1 MPVTVVVGGQY
12 GSEGKGKVA
21 QHLAAAQDARAVVRV
36 GGSNSGHTVWSAMG
50 DPVILRHLPTAAL
63 LPDVLCVI
71 GAGSYIDL
79 SVLLAEIDRVQIPT
93 RRLVIDANAAMITDD
108 DRQAEASSGIIGR
121 IGSTGSGT
129 GSAVARRVGRSSAVL
144 ASAVPELARYVDDA
158 PRRLRE
164 ILDAGGRVVI
174 EGTQG
179 FGLSLLHSPHY
190 PKTTSRDTTAASAL
204 SEAGLSPL
212 DVDQVVLVLRAFPI
226 RVAGNSGNFGSE
238 ELSWKTIAREGGHR
252 KELAEYTSVTR
263 RLRRVARFDPHLVR
277 QAISCNQPSLIVLN
291 HVDYVDARCASGSL
305 TRKSANFID
314 EVARR
319 IGRPIDLVGVG
330 PDLLIPFRDTDALAA

>member
-1 MPVTVVVGGQY
+1 MSVTVVVGGQY

-21 QHLAAAQDARAVVRV
+21 QHLAAEQHARAVVRV
-36 GGSNSGHTVWSAMG
+36 GGSNSGHTGRAATG
-50 DPVILRHLPTAAL
+50 DSVILRQLPTAAL
-63 LPDVLCVI
+63 LPDVLCVL

-79 SVLLAEIDRVQIPT
+79 PILLDEIERV
-93 RRLVIDANAAMITDD
+93 RLPASRLAIDGNATMITDD
-108 DRQAEASSGIIGR
+108 DRHAEASSGIKRR

-144 ASAVPELARYVDDA
+144 ASAVPELAPYVEEA

-164 ILDAGGRVVI
+164 ILDEGGRVII

-190 PKTTSRDTTAASAL
+190 PKTTSRDTTAASAV

-226 RVAGNSGNFGSE
+226 RVAGNSGDFGSE
-238 ELSWKTIAREGGHR
+238 EVSWNTIAREGGHDA
-252 KELAEYTSVTR
+252 ELAEYTSVTR
-263 RLRRVARFDPHLVR
+263 RIRRVARFDPHLVR
-277 QAISCNQPSLIVLN
+277 QAVACNQPSLIVLN
-291 HVDYVDARCASGSL
+291 HVDYVDARCATG
-305 TRKSANFID
+305 TFTQRVTDFVD
-314 EVARR
+314 DVAQR
-319 IGRPIDLVGVG
+319 IGRPIDLVGVS
-330 PDLLIPFRDTDALAA
+330 PDVLLPFRHANALAA